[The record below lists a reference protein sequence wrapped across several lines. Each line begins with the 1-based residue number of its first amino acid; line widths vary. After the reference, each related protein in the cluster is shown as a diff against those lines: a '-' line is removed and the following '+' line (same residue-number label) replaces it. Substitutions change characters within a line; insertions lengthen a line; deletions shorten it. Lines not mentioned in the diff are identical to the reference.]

1 MFVTRFAPSP
11 TGPLHLGHAYSAIL
25 AHDMARANGG
35 RFLLRMEDTDLDRCR
50 PEWDALIQEDLAWLG
65 LTWDGPIHRQS
76 QHIDRYN
83 TRLEALAD
91 TGLLYP
97 CSCTRSDIRAALAA
111 PQEGVAFA
119 VYPGTCRHR
128 SMASRQPGDA
138 LRLNLA
144 AALQTDFFKEIGPEP
159 SKAPR
164 RNFRKFRPPAP
175 GFRDTGPAHAGFHP
189 IDRAQAIAR
198 IGDVVLSRKGE
209 DIVAYFLASAFDDAD
224 QGITHVIRGED
235 LFDFTPV
242 QVILQRLF
250 GLPTPVYHHH
260 RLIRDD
266 QGKRLAK
273 RDDARALSKY
283 RAEGATP
290 ADIRRLIGLPNP
302 ERPRPSHRFHAPRQA
317 VHAWTGAMISTSSPS
332 RTAV

>member
-1 MFVTRFAPSP
+1 MAFVTRFAPSP

-25 AHDMARANGG
+25 AHDMARAAGG
-35 RFLLRMEDTDLDRCR
+35 RFLLRMEDTDLERSK
-50 PEWDALIQEDLAWLG
+50 PEYDALIQEDLTWLG
-65 LTWDGPIHRQS
+65 LAWDGPIHRQS
-76 QHIDRYN
+76 RHIEGYN
-83 TRLEALAD
+83 NRLETLVPK
-91 TGLLYP
+91 GLLYP

-111 PQEGVAFA
+111 PQEGVAFN

-128 SMASRQPGDA
+128 GMGTRQPGDA

-144 AALQTDFFKEIGPEP
+144 VALESRAASDLSFTE
-159 SKAPR
+159 
-164 RNFRKFRPPAP
+164 
-175 GFRDTGPAHAGFHP
+175 TGPKHP
-189 IDRAQAIAR
+189 GPHRIDPERAKAQ

-209 DIVAYFLASAFDDAD
+209 DIVAYFLAAALDDAD
-224 QGITHVIRGED
+224 QGVTHVIRGED

-250 GLPTPVYHHH
+250 GLPTPLYHHH

-290 ADIRRLIGLPNP
+290 ADIRRMVGLPNP
-302 ERPRPSHRFHAPRQA
+302 
-317 VHAWTGAMISTSSPS
+317 
-332 RTAV
+332 